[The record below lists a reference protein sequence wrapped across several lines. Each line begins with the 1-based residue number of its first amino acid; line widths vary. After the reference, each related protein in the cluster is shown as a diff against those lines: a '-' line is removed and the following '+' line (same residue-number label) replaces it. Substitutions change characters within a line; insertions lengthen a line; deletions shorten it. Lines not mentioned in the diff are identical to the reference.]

1 MRVGHMSVLINSFD
15 FRIFAVASPKEIE
28 QVWSFISYIV
38 YRRGSRLGILF
49 YFKGFAVWR

>member
-38 YRRGSRLGILF
+38 YRRGSRFGILF
-49 YFKGFAVWR
+49 YF